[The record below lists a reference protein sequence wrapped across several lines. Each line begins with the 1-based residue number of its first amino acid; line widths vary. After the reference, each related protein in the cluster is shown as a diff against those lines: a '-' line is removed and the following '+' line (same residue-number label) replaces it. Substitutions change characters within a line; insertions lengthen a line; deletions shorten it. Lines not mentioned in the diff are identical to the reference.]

1 MSNMVMMT
9 ILPMM
14 TISTMMTILTIMTI
28 STMMTIVI
36 ERKLEVVH
44 KQVGGFLISLSQSLT
59 NVGIELLGQLMK
71 KRRRKYFSFH
81 DFGVNFSQ

>member
-1 MSNMVMMT
+1 MMVMA
-9 ILPMM
+9 
-14 TISTMMTILTIMTI
+14 TMMTMAP
-28 STMMTIVI
+28 M
-36 ERKLEVVH
+36 RKLEVVH